1 MIIIVHMIL
10 YNLYKSLITKVERN
24 DLARHIP
31 LNYINYLQLIFTVM
45 ENKSLFLSSKPSSS
59 WMTS

>member
-31 LNYINYLQLIFTVM
+31 LKYINYLQLIFTVM
-45 ENKSLFLSSKPSSS
+45 ENKSLF
-59 WMTS
+59 